1 MVPSRGV
8 RASLRLPSVPP
19 GLVLLVLVLSTSDGR
34 VDIAGVPVQVVRGLI
49 GGQATLPCPTME
61 QRGDTLELALW
72 YRHDSS
78 SPFYTFDA
86 RGRPS
91 ERGRYLTDAPSEG
104 GRVQLSSSPWGLR
117 VSALRERDSGLYVC
131 RAEFSAS
138 STRTSV
144 TRLEVIVPPGEP
156 VIFDDRRWA
165 VVNRTAPVPEGQPL
179 FLTCEVS
186 GGHPPPELTWTLDG
200 RRLEGG
206 RRSVS
211 GSGAVQAELALP
223 AVRRRQ
229 QGAELRC
236 TAANTNLT
244 GAPWT
249 AVRLELLLAPLTVQL
264 TGLPAAAS
272 AGSTHQPSCRA
283 AGARP
288 AAHISWTLDGAPVTS
303 GTVQKVSSDG
313 NVTTS
318 SLTLTVPR
326 TSEPLRLSCSAW
338 NPQLPHSEPI
348 SDSRQ
353 LAVHW
358 RNDEG
363 RGGPC
368 PVPAHSHVAQFA
380 SAQPPAWSHRR
391 TADLGGTTGWWCSAV
406 QLAARAISHSAA
418 PRDDA
423 PVVSLQLGRS
433 LDPNVIKEGNDVY
446 FECDVEANPSPGHIS
461 WFHQDRRLQPGQRD
475 GGVIVHERSLVLPNV
490 SMDQSGE
497 YSCEATNAEGSA
509 RSASVRLRVLYAP
522 RCQRP
527 SRRIYFLPGR
537 QVEITCQVTAQP
549 LKLRF
554 KWFINRSTAA
564 RETIEPSRYTSSGGS
579 SVLRFTLGSPE
590 YAVIGCTSSN
600 AVGLQRRPCL
610 FQMLPAS
617 LPERLR
623 QCEVHNQTVT
633 SFEIGCQKG
642 SDGGLQQVFALVVWQ
657 DQDRQLVRNVSSST
671 PYFRVTELSAGT
683 NFTAELYAVNG
694 KGRGRI
700 TRLQVP
706 TLELTADRVA
716 YSVAPAA
723 APVAALLSGSILATL
738 LLLLLLAGALVTV
751 RRRAAS
757 GRRHAAAPVTTPPDK
772 PTESHQHITV
782 GPDIVPADREVT
794 GRPLT
799 ASLVGSC
806 LPDTDVASPYY
817 RKRLQ
822 TAIDSVELPRSR
834 LVAGAAEPPEPP
846 PPPTPPP
853 PPVLVGDRITFTR
866 CSHRQSFV

>member
-8 RASLRLPSVPP
+8 RAPLRLPSVPP

-91 ERGRYLTDAPSEG
+91 ERGRHLTDAPSEG

-156 VIFDDRRWA
+156 VIFDDRRRA

-223 AVRRRQ
+223 AVRRHQ

-353 LAVHW
+353 LAVHY
-358 RNDEG
+358 
-363 RGGPC
+363 
-368 PVPAHSHVAQFA
+368 
-380 SAQPPAWSHRR
+380 
-391 TADLGGTTGWWCSAV
+391 
-406 QLAARAISHSAA
+406 
-418 PRDDA
+418 A

-509 RSASVRLRVLYAP
+509 RSAPVRLRVLYAP

-633 SFEIGCQKG
+633 SFEIGCQEG
-642 SDGGLQQVFALVVWQ
+642 SDGGLQQRFALVVWQ

-694 KGRGRI
+694 KGRGRV

-716 YSVAPAA
+716 FSVAPAA

-817 RKRLQ
+817 RVS
-822 TAIDSVELPRSR
+822 A
-834 LVAGAAEPPEPP
+834 PPAR
-846 PPPTPPP
+846 TCH
-853 PPVLVGDRITFTR
+853 FA
-866 CSHRQSFV
+866 QY